1 MRPLSSRETELKYL
15 ISLHRLEHM
24 EQKHLT
30 ALMEYFGSAET
41 AWKKYRGWG
50 KILSLPARR
59 LETMIDS
66 RKEIQPEKLWDYAKG
81 LGVKFTTVKDDDY
94 PDAFREIYDVP
105 YLLYYFGTL
114 PEQGRFAFTVVGARK
129 CDSYGRDIA
138 KKFATDLVR
147 RGNAAIVAGM
157 AEGIDAAA
165 HWAALNAGGET
176 IAILG
181 NGIDVIYPSINT
193 KLYMQLKERGCL
205 ISEFP
210 LGAESLKHH
219 FPRRNRLMSALGNGV
234 VVVEGTRHSGVF
246 HTVSHGLEQ
255 GKEIYAV
262 PGSIFQGLSYA
273 PHFLIKEGTAKLI
286 TCADDILEDFMD
298 LETIKEIETVDDMD
312 FSHHPPAELR
322 VLEALKQGPL
332 SFDEIEKLSGLPSSK
347 VSALLTEWEMDDLV
361 RQEAGRIFS
370 LCNYVQEVSHE

>member
-1 MRPLSSRETELKYL
+1 MRFLRTGYREKVCY
-15 ISLHRLEHM
+15 R
-24 EQKHLT
+24 
-30 ALMEYFGSAET
+30 FG
-41 AWKKYRGWG
+41 
-50 KILSLPARR
+50 
-59 LETMIDS
+59 
-66 RKEIQPEKLWDYAKG
+66 
-81 LGVKFTTVKDDDY
+81 
-94 PDAFREIYDVP
+94 
-105 YLLYYFGTL
+105 
-114 PEQGRFAFTVVGARK
+114 GARK
-129 CDSYGRDIA
+129 CRHCGGNGRS
-138 KKFATDLVR
+138 
-147 RGNAAIVAGM
+147 
-157 AEGIDAAA
+157 IDAAA

-262 PGSIFQGLSYA
+262 PGSIFQGSSYA

-286 TCADDILEDFMD
+286 TVPTIFWKISWIL
-298 LETIKEIETVDDMD
+298 
-312 FSHHPPAELR
+312 R
-322 VLEALKQGPL
+322 Q
-332 SFDEIEKLSGLPSSK
+332 SK
-347 VSALLTEWEMDDLV
+347 K
-361 RQEAGRIFS
+361 
-370 LCNYVQEVSHE
+370 

>member
-1 MRPLSSRETELKYL
+1 MKPSPSRENELKYL

-30 ALMEYFGSAET
+30 ALMECYGSAET
-41 AWKKYRGWG
+41 AWKKYRGWS
-50 KILSLPARR
+50 KVLSLPARR
-59 LETMIDS
+59 LETMIES
-66 RKEIQPEKLWDYAKG
+66 RKEIQPEKLWDYAQS
-81 LGVKFTTVKDDDY
+81 LGVKFTTVNDDDY
-94 PDAFREIYDVP
+94 PEAFREIYDVP

-114 PEQGRFAFTVVGARK
+114 PKQGRFAFTVVGSRK
-129 CDSYGRDIA
+129 CDAYGRDIA
-138 KKFATDLVR
+138 KMLATELVQ
-147 RGNAAIVAGM
+147 RGGAAIVAGM
-157 AEGIDAAA
+157 AEGIDAVA

-181 NGIDVIYPSINT
+181 NGIDVIYPMINA
-193 KLYMQLKERGCL
+193 KLYMQIKEHGCL

-286 TCADDILEDFMD
+286 TGADDILEDFMD
-298 LETIKEIETVDDMD
+298 LATIEETKTVDVMD
-312 FSHHPPAELR
+312 FSTYPPEESKI
-322 VLEALKQGPL
+322 LEALKQGPL
-332 SFDEIEKLSGLPSSK
+332 SFDTIQRLSGLPSPAL
-347 VSALLTEWEMDDLV
+347 SALLTEWEMNELV
-361 RQEAGRIFS
+361 RQEAGKMFS
-370 LCNYVQEVSHE
+370 LRNYVQEVNHE

>member
-1 MRPLSSRETELKYL
+1 M

-94 PDAFREIYDVP
+94 PDAFREIYDVRICFIISALCRNRDALP
-105 YLLYYFGTL
+105 LLWWERENAIPTDGISRKSLL
-114 PEQGRFAFTVVGARK
+114 P
-129 CDSYGRDIA
+129 IWW
-138 KKFATDLVR
+138 R

-370 LCNYVQEVSHE
+370 LCNNRYTYSHE